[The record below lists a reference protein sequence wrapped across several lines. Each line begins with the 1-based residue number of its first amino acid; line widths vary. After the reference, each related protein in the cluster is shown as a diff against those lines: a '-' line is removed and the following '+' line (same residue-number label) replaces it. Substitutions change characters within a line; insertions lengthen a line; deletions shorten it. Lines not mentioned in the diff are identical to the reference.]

1 MAYSNFTLET
11 VRKAFDIEEV
21 DIAGLFSESEPMTPS
36 ELLTAVLAR
45 NVPLATAIGTEK
57 AKSEMIVADV
67 LVELREQLNLSISLF
82 SGVDFNVD
90 NESGLVGVCD
100 FLISLSPVQFVL
112 EAPVI
117 VLVEAKKDDLEVGLG
132 QCVAEMIAAQYFNAE
147 RGNDVLRIYGAITSG
162 REWRFLKLEGKKL
175 YIDMAVYPIAQC
187 DKILGILAGMV
198 KQKV

>member
-21 DIAGLFSESEPMTPS
+21 DIAGLFSDSEPMAPS
-36 ELLTAVLAR
+36 ELLIAVLAR

-198 KQKV
+198 KQQV